1 MYNYPKSGGVF
12 YPKLIASNSSGN
24 DTFSIGV
31 TIALS
36 SVSKTGKSN
45 VSIYPNPASSKII
58 VQLESELNSKNMHL
72 TLFDLCGKNLICPF
86 VKIDNTH
93 YELDVE
99 AVSNGI
105 YYLSFH
111 IEGYNVL
118 QKITVLK

>member
-1 MYNYPKSGGVF
+1 
-12 YPKLIASNSSGN
+12 
-24 DTFSIGV
+24 
-31 TIALS
+31 
-36 SVSKTGKSN
+36 
-45 VSIYPNPASSKII
+45 
-58 VQLESELNSKNMHL
+58 MHL